1 MQFIRLNP
9 KKNKNEQVHV
19 MEKKEQAGFNTEHK
33 DGQKKK
39 IVAERRTLNRLKG
52 YHQCQHPV
60 SSDQSGE
67 NKNRGCGYQC
77 ILLQLETENHLSSF
91 SFIIKSL
98 DALIFS
104 AMTRFTAKN
113 CSSFCEIQTK
123 KKWSLLT

>member
-1 MQFIRLNP
+1 
-9 KKNKNEQVHV
+9 
-19 MEKKEQAGFNTEHK
+19 MEKKEQAGFDTEHK
-33 DGQKKK
+33 DGQEKK
-39 IVAERRTLNRLKG
+39 IIAERRTLNRLKG

-67 NKNRGCGYQC
+67 NTNWGCGYQC
-77 ILLQLETENHLSSF
+77 ILLRSETENHLSSF

-113 CSSFCEIQTK
+113 CSTFCEIQTK
-123 KKWSLLT
+123 KKWSLLN